1 MKNEV
6 LAQAAKLAVQARE
19 QQLSEQYEA
28 AEESYLRALTCLKAE
43 RLGKT
48 ELFAKISAN
57 LGSLYYSQRRYSDAR
72 RRVKAALTVQDNSE
86 AQYWLAECYF
96 KERRYKSADRTYT
109 ALLERKELGAEQLAR
124 LLHSAGFFYY
134 YIGKFERSEP
144 LLHRCLELTPPESL
158 AAALLWQRLGLLYQ
172 FVDESPSKRERE
184 CYEKMLTH
192 QSQWGQSHPLELAG
206 GLARLAIWF
215 DQNGEREQADK
226 LFAEMA
232 AILKNVQSGPETNWM
247 MNHYADFL
255 ERCGRNVEAAPL
267 RAGQPSLFS
276 MMQSGTGPVAGV
288 HDSVVSDEAVRW
300 HLNQGSFA
308 EFEGNVSEAQRLYSL
323 ALEKHEKLHGH
334 SHLGLCEILCRQAR
348 ISQEDGQQLV
358 HRALEICRTSNEL
371 RDERATTLET
381 AARYLLDGLE
391 RSVER
396 FREALSLKERL
407 HGVKSSEALECRWRL
422 GKFLL
427 HHQRIEESL
436 NTLQL
441 LAERSSK
448 NRKIHSLERADFL
461 NTYACALEEMGKSEE
476 SAAIVAEVT
485 RITKRYT

>member
-1 MKNEV
+1 MKPEI
-6 LAQAAKLAVQARE
+6 LAQAIKLAEQAQE

-28 AEESYLRALTCLKAE
+28 AEESYLQALTCLKAE

-96 KERRYKSADRTYT
+96 KERRYKSADKTYT
-109 ALLERKELGAEQLAR
+109 ALLERQDLGVEQLAR

-134 YIGKFERSEP
+134 YVGEFNRSEP

-172 FVDESPSKRERE
+172 FVDESPSERVRE
-184 CYEKMLTH
+184 CYEKMLAH
-192 QSQWGQSHPLELAG
+192 QSEWGPSHPLELAG
-206 GLARLAIWF
+206 GLARLATWF
-215 DQNGEREQADK
+215 DQNGEQERADSFFGK
-226 LFAEMA
+226 MA
-232 AILKNVQSGPETNWM
+232 AILENVQSGPETNWM
-247 MNHYADFL
+247 ESHYADFL
-255 ERCGRNVEAAPL
+255 ERCGRAEEAALL
-267 RAGQPSLFS
+267 RALQPSLFS
-276 MMQSGTGPVAGV
+276 MMQSGTVPVAGV
-288 HDSVVSDEAVRW
+288 HESVVSDEAVRW
-300 HLNQGSFA
+300 HLSQGSFA
-308 EFEGNVSEAQRLYSL
+308 EFEGNVPEAQRLYNL
-323 ALEKHEKLHGH
+323 ALEKHEKLHGP
-334 SHLGLCEILCRQAR
+334 SDLGLCEILCRQAR

-381 AARYLLDGLE
+381 AARYLLDGIE
-391 RSVER
+391 CSVER
-396 FREALSLKERL
+396 FREALITKEQL
-407 HGVKSSEALECRWRL
+407 HGEKSSEALECRWRL
-422 GKFLL
+422 GQFLL
-427 HHQRIEESL
+427 HHQRSEEAWK
-436 NTLQL
+436 TLHL

-461 NTYACALEEMGKSEE
+461 NTYACALEEMGRSEE
-476 SAAIVAEVT
+476 SAAVVAEVT